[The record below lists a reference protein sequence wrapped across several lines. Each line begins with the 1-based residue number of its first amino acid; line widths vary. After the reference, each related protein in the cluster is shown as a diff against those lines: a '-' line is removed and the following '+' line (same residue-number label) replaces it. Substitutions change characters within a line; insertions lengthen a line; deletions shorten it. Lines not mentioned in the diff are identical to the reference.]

1 VRYPWLEAL
10 AAEFA
15 ERLRGGRMAHAVLLS
30 GPAGLGKVELARD
43 FIASLLCLEE
53 TYPACGACRSCQL
66 LRSGAHPEG
75 HILTFEQHP
84 KKDEL
89 RKELVVD
96 QVRRLTAALQLTN
109 TVSRRKAALVYPAE
123 SMNAS
128 AANALLKTL
137 EEPPGDTVL
146 MLIAHNPSRLPA
158 TVRSRC
164 QGLYARLPDPEL
176 AVPWLVQASGSSG
189 QAAQLALEAAAG
201 SPLRALR
208 MLEEDA
214 VGPFQALTETL
225 DSLREGRCEPAEAVT
240 SLAEVNP
247 DLLWAWLS
255 LRAAHETRAQLG
267 RTPMARD
274 LARLQ
279 LEADRN
285 RGLVATPVRQDL
297 LLQDWLIQWSRLSA
311 QDLGQRE
318 PTLS

>member
-1 VRYPWLEAL
+1 VTHPWLEAL

-30 GPAGLGKVELARD
+30 GPAGLGKVELARG
-43 FIASLLCLEE
+43 FMAGLLCLEE

-66 LRSGAHPEG
+66 LRTGAHPEG
-75 HILTFEQHP
+75 HVLTFEQHP
-84 KKDEL
+84 RKNEL

-96 QVRRLTAALQLTN
+96 QVRRLTAALQLTS
-109 TVSRRKAALVYPAE
+109 TLSRRKAALVYPAE

-137 EEPPGDTVL
+137 EEPPGDAVL
-146 MLIAHNPSRLPA
+146 ILIAHNPSRLPA

-164 QGLYARLPDPEL
+164 QALNARLPDTEL
-176 AVPWLVQASGSSG
+176 AVPWLVRASGSPEP
-189 QAAQLALEAAAG
+189 AAVLALEAAAG

-214 VGPFQALTETL
+214 VGPYRDLTETL
-225 DSLREGRCEPAEAVT
+225 DSLREGRCEPAAA
-240 SLAEVNP
+240 LATLSDVDPE
-247 DLLWAWLS
+247 LLWAWLS
-255 LRAAHETRAQLG
+255 LRAAKETRSRLG
-267 RTPMARD
+267 CGRVARD
-274 LARLQ
+274 LASLQ

-297 LLQDWLIQWSRLSA
+297 LLQDWLIQWSRLSD
-311 QDLGQRE
+311 QGLRQRE
-318 PTLS
+318 ST